1 MASTIITK
9 YGSGAP
15 LASDLVRGELAVD
28 TENGRLYTEDSLG
41 AVVEIGTNPTTL
53 AVDTDTLV
61 VDAANNRV
69 GIGTTNPLKEL
80 HIASSQPEIRFED
93 TSGTVNYGDIVYTDG
108 RFIIA
113 TDGGNAQASS
123 TIEFQVDGTERMRI
137 DSSGNVLVKT
147 ANSGADVEMRIQN
160 TATTA
165 GDTATLYFNVSGS
178 TFNSAFIG
186 SNRDNQLLLT
196 ANNRSQPD
204 MIINEV
210 GNISIG
216 DYSTEGA
223 KVHIR
228 TGNATTYNAASASGA
243 DGVNLIVHNDDSTAN
258 TTAGLILRTQ
268 VAGSFGDARIN
279 CIGVSQNNSAMT
291 FHTENAGTIAEAMRI
306 ANSGNLLV
314 GTTSD
319 PNGSERIRV
328 SVTSGTINGMCAVAT
343 TTAGGSALVNRNSS
357 NTYVGGVTFTDTATS
372 FPTSSDQ
379 RLKENILDAP
389 SASDDIDAIQV
400 RSFDWKANGSHQK
413 YGMIAQELI
422 TVAPEAVYQPEDP
435 EEIMGVDYSKLVPMM
450 LKEIQSLRARV
461 AQLEG
466 AN

>member
-1 MASTIITK
+1 MTIQSPASGGGNGITIKRNDNGTDQRV
-9 YGSGAP
+9 GAISFGNTVD
-15 LASDLVRGELAVD
+15 SDLAQITVQTSAGN
-28 TENGRLYTEDSLG
+28 NGDGNLLFHT
-41 AVVEIGTNPTTL
+41 
-53 AVDTDTLV
+53 
-61 VDAANNRV
+61 
-69 GIGTTNPLKEL
+69 
-80 HIASSQPEIRFED
+80 QP
-93 TSGTVNYGDIVYTDG
+93 N
-108 RFIIA
+108 
-113 TDGGNAQASS
+113 GGSS
-123 TIEFQVDGTERMRI
+123 TEAMRI
-137 DSSGNVLVKT
+137 DSSGNVGIGVTPETWSSST
-147 ANSGADVEMRIQN
+147 ALQLTPKLALWGDTNQSIISHNMYVNSGDKYLTTGAASLYTQN
-160 TATTA
+160 SGTHRWLYAASGTV
-165 GDTATLYFNVSGS
+165 DTAI
-178 TFNSAFIG
+178 TFS
-186 SNRDNQLLLT
+186 
-196 ANNRSQPD
+196 
-204 MIINEV
+204 
-210 GNISIG
+210 
-216 DYSTEGA
+216 
-223 KVHIR
+223 
-228 TGNATTYNAASASGA
+228 
-243 DGVNLIVHNDDSTAN
+243 
-258 TTAGLILRTQ
+258 
-268 VAGSFGDARIN
+268 
-279 CIGVSQNNSAMT
+279 
-291 FHTENAGTIAEAMRI
+291 EAMRI

-319 PNGSERIRV
+319 PAGSERIRV